1 MFSKYKGIKFSV
13 IMQFSLRI
21 ITSQRIIIG
30 HRPRKRR
37 CRFPF
42 LIPAGY
48 DRIILFRQLYARLL
62 FYARNDI
69 AAGSILAASHRL
81 YSSDPPPSP
90 LHGVDFPVK
99 PDKSKYVKPLMNKTA
114 YTDTCALYLLCRASV
129 SSHGYFPRRRNYRR
143 SNLSLREIHD
153 CYYAG
158 TAKGV
163 GDPDMS
169 EVTTAY
175 FGTASWSAAAAAAV
189 DRTIDRAAVVA
200 HTATAPQQAADPL
213 RAHR

>member
-1 MFSKYKGIKFSV
+1 M
-13 IMQFSLRI
+13 
-21 ITSQRIIIG
+21 
-30 HRPRKRR
+30 
-37 CRFPF
+37 
-42 LIPAGY
+42 
-48 DRIILFRQLYARLL
+48 
-62 FYARNDI
+62 
-69 AAGSILAASHRL
+69 
-81 YSSDPPPSP
+81 
-90 LHGVDFPVK
+90 
-99 PDKSKYVKPLMNKTA
+99 
-114 YTDTCALYLLCRASV
+114 LCRASV

-189 DRTIDRAAVVA
+189 DRTI
-200 HTATAPQQAADPL
+200 
-213 RAHR
+213 